1 MPEIVTDIELPL
13 PPYGRQVLGPGR
25 LLEDKGIL
33 VLERAPGVIR
43 TIACTHAGVFQP
55 HSTSRQAIFEIN
67 DLRPR
72 LEIAQAKSR

>member
-1 MPEIVTDIELPL
+1 MPEIVPDIELPL
-13 PPYGRQVLGPGR
+13 PRMEGKCWVP
-25 LLEDKGIL
+25 EDSWRT
-33 VLERAPGVIR
+33 RASWCLSELGVIR